1 LTYLKSFFKDTA
13 IYGLGAVLPKVIN
26 FGLTAAVTSAFTTTQ
41 FSGQT
46 QWFIYAGFINVL
58 LTLGLET
65 AFFRFFTQEES
76 KNHVVSTSFLML
88 IGTSVT
94 FLLISLAGATSI
106 SGFLDFE
113 NVVFFKI
120 LVAVTVLDTWVV
132 IPFALLR
139 VTGRPVRFLYVKLL
153 NIIVYAVLVIFFL
166 LVMPKTGL
174 FLPDNTIPFT
184 PDIIHLFY
192 ANLAAS
198 FITFLFLL
206 QEIRT
211 MGWHWNKE
219 LALKLYRYGW
229 PVMVGGLA
237 YMVNENLDKLMI
249 PGIISEEANGIYAAC
264 YKLSVF
270 MTLYITA
277 FRMGAEP
284 FFFRHSSSADAKE
297 KYIRIMSWFV
307 ALGCMFIVIIVGFLD
322 MIAPVFLKKPEY
334 LTGLYIVPVL
344 LLANLF
350 AGIYHNLSI
359 WYKLTDRTQMGM
371 ALSIMGALFTVVSL
385 WWLLPTWGLMGGA
398 WATMITY
405 FAMAAVSMILGR
417 RFYPVPYEWLKISGF
432 ILLAAT
438 FSYLSFYVF
447 RGQHVMTLLF
457 IVLMAVWTYLSQVKN
472 LFTEA
477 WPIKK

>member
-1 LTYLKSFFKDTA
+1 M
-13 IYGLGAVLPKVIN
+13 PKVIN
-26 FGLTAAVTSAFTTTQ
+26 FVLTAVVTTAFTTTQ

-76 KNHVVSTSFLML
+76 KNHVISTSFLML
-88 IGTSVT
+88 LGTSLT
-94 FLLISLAGATSI
+94 FLLVSLAGATSI
-106 SGFLDFE
+106 SSHLGFE

-139 VTGRPVRFLYVKLL
+139 VTGRPVRFLSVKLL
-153 NIIVYAVLVIFFL
+153 NISVYALLVILFL
-166 LVMPKTGL
+166 IVLPKTEH
-174 FLPDNTIPFT
+174 LPVEKAHSFK

-192 ANLAAS
+192 ANLVAS
-198 FITFLFLL
+198 FLTFVFLF
-206 QEIRT
+206 QEIRNI
-211 MGWHWNKE
+211 GWQWSRQI
-219 LALKLYRYGW
+219 ALKLFRYGW

-249 PGIISEEANGIYAAC
+249 PGFISEEANGIYAAC

-284 FFFRHSSSADAKE
+284 FFFRHSSSEDAKE
-297 KYIRIMSWFV
+297 KYVHIMSWFV
-307 ALGCMFIVIIVGFLD
+307 ALGCMFIVTIVGFLD
-322 MIAPVFLKKPEY
+322 VIAPVFLKKPEY
-334 LTGLYIVPVL
+334 LSGLYIVPVL

-371 ALSIMGALFTVVSL
+371 FLSIMGAIFTILSL
-385 WWLLPTWGLMGGA
+385 WWLLPLWGLMGGA
-398 WATMITY
+398 WATLITY
-405 FAMAAVSMILGR
+405 FSMAAVSLALGKK
-417 RFYPVPYEWLKISGF
+417 FYPVPYEWFKISGS
-432 ILLAAT
+432 ILIAAA

-447 RGQHVMTLLF
+447 RGQLGMSLLF
-457 IVLMAVWTYLSQVKN
+457 VLLMGLWTYVSQVKK
-472 LFTEA
+472 LRT
-477 WPIKK
+477 